1 MSQRGSTWR
10 QLEASMDL
18 KIIEKPLFFPRFFR
32 CFEEIRGILQE
43 RLGEAFGNAL
53 GDLRDALGG
62 LGGTL
67 GTPWGRPWGRLGEPS
82 GRTLQKPWRNL
93 LQRPPRRATRLREA
107 EDPPRLQLRITY

>member
-18 KIIEKPLFFPRFFR
+18 KIIEKPLFVPEFFR

-67 GTPWGRPWGRLGEPS
+67 GTPWGDLGDALGNLLGEPW
-82 GRTLQKPWRNL
+82 KNL
-93 LQRPPRRATRLREA
+93 
-107 EDPPRLQLRITY
+107 